1 MKSDYINLFSKYD
14 LKRSDIYMLSETR
27 IDDIYMLFDEII
39 DMLCEES
46 SINKLLPKEFVYTA
60 KRFNENDL
68 ITHLYFS
75 QISNRAFMLSDLID
89 FLALIKSKPKN

>member
-1 MKSDYINLFSKYD
+1 MKSDYINLFIKYD

-39 DMLCEES
+39 DMLCEDS
-46 SINKLLPKEFVYTA
+46 SINKLLPNEFINTA
-60 KRFNENDL
+60 KRYNENDL
-68 ITHLYFS
+68 ITHLHFS
-75 QISNRAFMLSDLID
+75 LVSNRAFMLSDLID